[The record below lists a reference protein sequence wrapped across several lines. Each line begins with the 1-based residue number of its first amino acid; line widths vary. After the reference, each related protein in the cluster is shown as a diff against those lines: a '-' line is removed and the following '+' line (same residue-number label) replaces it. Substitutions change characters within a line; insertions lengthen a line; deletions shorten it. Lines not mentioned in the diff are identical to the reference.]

1 MATADAIAALQ
12 QQFPDLGLEPRPL
25 MRYADGRES
34 DQLWLRIP
42 PERLL
47 EVARFAR
54 DDPRTKFEQLNDLA
68 GVDYLNFP
76 GAEDRFAVVYSL
88 LSLTHNHR
96 LWLKV
101 FVNDPDPEVPSVT
114 GIWRG
119 AEWPEREV
127 FDLFGIRFSG
137 HPDLRRILC
146 PEGITDHPL
155 RKDYPLRGKGEREEF
170 DVVTRE
176 SV

>member
-12 QQFPDLGLEPRPL
+12 ERFPELDLEPRPL
-25 MRYADGRES
+25 GRYPDGRDS

-42 PERLL
+42 ADRLL
-47 EVARFAR
+47 EVAKFAR
-54 DDPRTKFEQLNDLA
+54 DDPRTKFEQLCDLA
-68 GVDYLNFP
+68 CVDYLNFP
-76 GAEDRFAVVYSL
+76 GADDRFGVVYSL

-101 FVNDPDPEVPSVT
+101 FVNDPEPELPSVT

-127 FDLFGIRFSG
+127 FDLFGIRFAG
-137 HPDLRRILC
+137 HPDLRRIFL
-146 PEGITDHPL
+146 PESFKDHPL
-155 RKDYPLRGKGEREEF
+155 RKDYPLRGKGEREAF
-170 DVVTRE
+170 DVVRRDTA
-176 SV
+176 